1 MAQIGQGILT
11 LALALAIV
19 GMGLN
24 IVGERR
30 RIPELAAS
38 GLRALIGVTLLLV
51 LAAAILL
58 IAFLTH
64 DFSLAYVSG
73 RSSTDMPLRYVV
85 SAFYGGQ
92 AGSLLLWSTVA
103 GIMASIAFYRNRAR
117 FPRLV
122 PYAAATTLG
131 VLTFLIY
138 MMVAVSTPFAVNH
151 ITPAEGQ
158 GLNPLLRDPGMLI
171 HPPLLLSGFAS
182 FTVPFSIVV
191 AALITGRMGKEWL
204 KFIRNWALISWG
216 ILSAGIFVGG
226 WWAYH
231 VLGWGGYWAWDPVEN
246 VSLLPWLTV
255 TAFIHS
261 IIVQER
267 RGMLKVWNVGLIL
280 ASFVLSIMGT
290 FIVRSGL
297 ISSVHAFALSDIGP
311 YFLGFFLFTVAFSI
325 GLLVWRLP
333 LMRATGGIESVASR
347 EAGFLLNNLLFV
359 AIAFATLW
367 GTLYPLVTEAVR
379 GTAITVGIPFYNQVN
394 GPMLL
399 ILLILMGLG
408 PLLAWRETTREAL
421 LRAAGIPLAIS
432 IVAILVMLWLFGQP
446 MAAMGVG
453 ASLFAA
459 GAVVVEYYRGVR
471 LRQKNAGDSIPAAIY
486 QLARRDPRR
495 YGGYIVHL
503 GVILIAI
510 GIIASWFFQSERQV
524 VISPGETVDLAGYTI
539 AYDGISTAQGA
550 DHRTVSAHVRVL
562 QDGDQKAAM
571 EAKRFFYRGF
581 EDQPTTK
588 VAVETVGFDDVY
600 VMLLE
605 WSDDQRANIRIFVN
619 PLVTWIWAGGA
630 LYLFG
635 MVVLALP
642 APVPRPVRATVPQRV
657 GGLVGETAGD

>member
-11 LALALAIV
+11 LALVLAIV
-19 GMGLN
+19 GIGLN

-30 RIPELAAS
+30 RIPELSIS
-38 GLRALIGVTLLLV
+38 GLRALIGVTMLLALASAV
-51 LAAAILL
+51 LMM
-58 IAFLTH
+58 AFMTH

-85 SAFYGGQ
+85 TAFYGGQ
-92 AGSLLLWSTVA
+92 AGSLLFWALVA
-103 GIMASIAFYRNRAR
+103 GLLASIAFYRNRAR

-122 PYAAATTLG
+122 PYAVATTLA
-131 VLTFLIY
+131 VLSFLIFLL
-138 MMVAVSTPFAVNH
+138 VVVSTPFAVNH
-151 ITPAEGQ
+151 VTPAEGQ

-171 HPPLLLSGFAS
+171 HPPMLLSGFAS

-191 AALITGRMGKEWL
+191 AALITGRMGREWL
-204 KFIRNWALISWG
+204 KFIRNWALVSWG
-216 ILSAGIFVGG
+216 ILSVGIFLGG

-246 VSLLPWLTV
+246 VSILPWFTV

-267 RGMLKVWNVGLIL
+267 RGMLRVWNVGLIL

-311 YFLGFFLFTVAFSI
+311 YFLGFFLVTLIGSI
-325 GLLVWRLP
+325 GLIVYRLP
-333 LMRATGGIESVASR
+333 LMRSTGGIESVGSR
-347 EAGFLLNNLLFV
+347 ESGFLLNNLLFV

-394 GPMLL
+394 GPM
-399 ILLILMGLG
+399 ILLLLFLMGIG
-408 PLLAWRETTREAL
+408 PLLTWRTTAREAL
-421 LRAAGIPLAIS
+421 LRAVGIPMALS
-432 IVAILVMLWLFGQP
+432 IVAIVAMLFLFGQP
-446 MAAMGVG
+446 MAAMGIG
-453 ASLFAA
+453 AAIFAA

-471 LRQKNAGDSIPAAIY
+471 LRQKNAGDSIPVAIFR
-486 QLARRDPRR
+486 LARRDPRR

-503 GVILIAI
+503 GVALIAV

-524 VISPGETVDLAGYTI
+524 IMTPGETVNIAEYTI
-539 AYDGISTAQGA
+539 AYDGISTTQGT
-550 DHRTVSAHVRVL
+550 DHSTVTAHVRVL
-562 QDGDQKAAM
+562 KDGDEQTSMTAA
-571 EAKRFFYRGF
+571 RFFYRGF
-581 EDQPTTK
+581 EDQPTTR

-605 WSDDQRANIRIFVN
+605 WTDDQRANIRIFVN

-635 MVVLALP
+635 MVILAWPSP
-642 APVPRPVRATVPQRV
+642 AVQPVRAAAPQRSR
-657 GGLVGETAGD
+657 GMIGETAGD

>member
-11 LALALAIV
+11 LALALAILGV
-19 GMGLN
+19 GLN
-24 IVGERR
+24 IAGERR
-30 RIPELAAS
+30 RIPELSTS
-38 GLRALIGVTLLLV
+38 GLRALVGVTMLLALASAV
-51 LAAAILL
+51 LMIGF
-58 IAFLTH
+58 ISH

-73 RSSTDMPLRYVV
+73 RSSTDMPMRYVLT
-85 SAFYGGQ
+85 AFYGGQ
-92 AGSLLLWSTVA
+92 AGSLLLWSFVA
-103 GIMASIAFYRNRAR
+103 GLLATIAFYRNRAR

-122 PYAAATTLG
+122 PYATATTLA
-131 VLTFLIY
+131 VLSFLIF
-138 MMVAVSTPFAVNH
+138 MLVVVSTPFAVNH
-151 ITPAEGQ
+151 ITPAEGR

-191 AALITGRMGKEWL
+191 AALITGRMGSEWL
-204 KFIRNWALISWG
+204 KFIRNWALVSWG
-216 ILSAGIFVGG
+216 ILSAGIFLGG

-246 VSLLPWLTV
+246 VSVLPWFTV

-267 RGMLKVWNVGLIL
+267 RGMLRVWNVGLIL
-280 ASFVLSIMGT
+280 ASFVLSVMGT

-297 ISSVHAFALSDIGP
+297 ISSVHAFALSDVGP
-311 YFLGFFLFTVAFSI
+311 YFLGFFLVTLLVSI
-325 GLLVWRLP
+325 GLIIYRLP
-333 LMRATGGIESVASR
+333 LMRATGGVESVASR

-399 ILLILMGLG
+399 ALLFLMGVG
-408 PLLAWRETTREAL
+408 PLFAWRSTAREAL
-421 LRAAGIPLAIS
+421 LRAVGIPLVVS
-432 IVAILVMLWLFGQP
+432 IVAIVVILFLFGQP
-446 MAAMGVG
+446 MAALGIG
-453 ASLFAA
+453 AAIFAA

-471 LRQKNAGDSIPAAIY
+471 LRQKNAGDSVPVAIFR
-486 QLARRDPRR
+486 LARRDPRR

-503 GVILIAI
+503 GVALIAV

-524 VISPGETVDLAGYTI
+524 IIAPGETVEVAEYSIT
-539 AYDGISTAQGA
+539 YDGLSTVQNA
-550 DHRTVSAHVRVL
+550 DSAAITAHVTVSKNGNEEA
-562 QDGDQKAAM
+562 QMG
-571 EAKRFFYRGF
+571 AKRYFYRGF
-581 EDQPTTK
+581 EDQPTTR
-588 VAVETVGFDDVY
+588 VAVTTVGFDDVY

-605 WSDDQRANIRIFVN
+605 WTDDQRANLRIFVN

-635 MVVLALP
+635 MIVLAWP
-642 APVPRPVRATVPQRV
+642 APAVEPVRAKAPARR
-657 GGLVGETAGD
+657 GGMLGEPAR

>member
-11 LALALAIV
+11 LALALAV
-19 GMGLN
+19 LGVGLN

-30 RIPELAAS
+30 RIPELSMS
-38 GLRALIGVTLLLV
+38 GLRALVGVTMLLALASAV
-51 LAAAILL
+51 LML
-58 IAFLTH
+58 AFINH

-73 RSSTDMPLRYVV
+73 RSSTEMPFRYVLT
-85 SAFYGGQ
+85 AFYGGQ
-92 AGSLLLWSTVA
+92 AGSLLLWSMVA
-103 GIMASIAFYRNRAR
+103 GALASVAFYRNRAR

-122 PYAAATTLG
+122 PYAAATTLA
-131 VLTFLIY
+131 VLGFLIF
-138 MMVAVSTPFAVNH
+138 MLVVVSTPFAVNH
-151 ITPAEGQ
+151 VTPAEGR

-204 KFIRNWALISWG
+204 KFVRNWALISWG
-216 ILSAGIFVGG
+216 ILSAGIFLGG

-246 VSLLPWLTV
+246 VSILPWFTV

-280 ASFVLSIMGT
+280 ASFILSIMGT

-311 YFLGFFLFTVAFSI
+311 YFLGFFLVTLIASI
-325 GLLVWRLP
+325 GLIIYRLP
-333 LMRATGGIESVASR
+333 LMRATGGVESVASR

-394 GPMLL
+394 GPMMLALL
-399 ILLILMGLG
+399 VLMGIG
-408 PLLAWRETTREAL
+408 PLFAWRSTAREAL
-421 LRAAGIPLAIS
+421 IRAVSIPLAVS
-432 IVAILVMLWLFGQP
+432 IAAIVIMLFLFGQP
-446 MAAMGVG
+446 MAALGIG
-453 ASLFAA
+453 AAVFAA

-471 LRQKNAGDSIPAAIY
+471 LRQKNAGDNIPTAIFR
-486 QLARRDPRR
+486 LARRDPRR

-503 GVILIAI
+503 GVALIAV
-510 GIIASWFFQSERQV
+510 GIIGSWFFQTERQV
-524 VISPGETVDLAGYTI
+524 IVAPGETVRVAEYDIT
-539 AYDGISTAQGA
+539 YDGISTDQRADYANVTANVTISRNGKTDATMGA
-550 DHRTVSAHVRVL
+550 HRY
-562 QDGDQKAAM
+562 
-571 EAKRFFYRGF
+571 FYRGF
-581 EDQPTTK
+581 EDQPTTR
-588 VAVETVGFDDVY
+588 VAVTTVGFDDVY

-605 WSDDQRANIRIFVN
+605 WTDDERANIRIFVN
-619 PLVTWIWAGGA
+619 PLITWIWAGGA

-635 MVVLALP
+635 MIVLAWP
-642 APVPRPVRATVPQRV
+642 APAVQPVRAAAPQRE
-657 GGLVGETAGD
+657 GDFLGEPAG